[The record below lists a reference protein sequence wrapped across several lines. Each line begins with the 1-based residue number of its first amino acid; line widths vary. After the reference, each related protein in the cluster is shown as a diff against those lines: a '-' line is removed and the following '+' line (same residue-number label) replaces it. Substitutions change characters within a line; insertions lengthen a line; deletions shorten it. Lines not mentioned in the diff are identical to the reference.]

1 MSISEKSTVLALPK
15 VMDLMAAKRLAAD
28 LLAARGK
35 PVALDASHVQ
45 RVGGLCLQV
54 LLSAQRT
61 WAADKMAFEIVNPA
75 ASFEKC
81 MAQLGAFGFTHEE
94 AA

>member
-1 MSISEKSTVLALPK
+1 MTTSTNNTLLPLPK
-15 VMDLMAAKRLAAD
+15 VMDLSAAKHLAAD
-28 LLAARGK
+28 LLAARGQ
-35 PVALDASHVQ
+35 PVALDASYVQ

-54 LLSAQRT
+54 LLSARRT
-61 WAADKMAFEIVNPA
+61 WAADQVAFEIVNPA
-75 ASFEKC
+75 PAFMKC

>member
-1 MSISEKSTVLALPK
+1 MNMPEKIEVVTLPK
-15 VMDLMAAKRLAAD
+15 VMDLGAAKRLAAD
-28 LLAARGK
+28 LLALRGK

-54 LLSAQRT
+54 LLSARRT
-61 WAADKMAFEIVNPA
+61 WAADKTAFGIVNPA
-75 ASFEKC
+75 AAFEKC